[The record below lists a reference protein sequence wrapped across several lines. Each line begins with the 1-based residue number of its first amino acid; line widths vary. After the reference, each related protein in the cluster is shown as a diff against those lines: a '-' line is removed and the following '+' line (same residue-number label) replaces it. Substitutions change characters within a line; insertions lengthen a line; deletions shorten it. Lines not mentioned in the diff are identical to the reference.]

1 MPAKTSETYTNIRE
15 LLRYVKSGR
24 SRVYQLRSRD
34 DRSELWVV
42 TSQGE
47 KGITQR
53 KLATLDESDDLE
65 GFVEEMRKELR
76 LGGWAEG

>member
-1 MPAKTSETYTNIRE
+1 MPAKTSETYIDVRE

-24 SRVYQLRSRD
+24 SRVYQLRSLAD
-34 DRSELWVV
+34 HSELWVV
-42 TSQGE
+42 TSQGK
-47 KGITQR
+47 KGSTER

-76 LGGWAEG
+76 LGGWSEA